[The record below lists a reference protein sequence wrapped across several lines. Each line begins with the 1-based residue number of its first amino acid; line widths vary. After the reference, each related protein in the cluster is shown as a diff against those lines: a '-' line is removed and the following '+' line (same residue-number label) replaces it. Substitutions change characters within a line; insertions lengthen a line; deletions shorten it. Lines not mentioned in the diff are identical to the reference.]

1 MIYSVNMPNPQVGD
15 LIINHYVICL
25 YDVGGSSLY
34 DYYVCAFSGPR
45 APDEPRVDGGENGIK
60 ISLTATTNQFGPIR
74 YLHLASCATTM
85 HNT

>member
-1 MIYSVNMPNPQVGD
+1 M
-15 LIINHYVICL
+15 
-25 YDVGGSSLY
+25 
-34 DYYVCAFSGPR
+34 CAFSGPR

-85 HNT
+85 HNSCIIITVVLHFIYHTWLQVESRAKIST